1 MRFQL
6 RTAAFAIIL
15 AVSADAAAAL
25 PPDPAA
31 ALLAQHTVLHD
42 RLEHSPLPQH
52 LHVESFDRPDASGGD
67 VYGVVDYPIALVTE
81 ALSDPAHWCDV
92 LILHLNVKYCHPV
105 SRDGHTVLAV
115 AIGRKYDQPLSSTF
129 RIDFNFS
136 AAASRPDY
144 LDVGLNADQGPLGTG
159 NYRISFSAVGVTNT
173 QSFVHLRYSYTQ
185 ENTARAAMQLYLATA
200 GRDKRGFTLIDDPDS
215 AEPQFIGG
223 PRGAIERNTM
233 RYYLAVDSY
242 LGTRAAPAAERTEL
256 SIERWFD
263 ATERYPEQLHEI
275 ERAAYLKMKRSEYRR
290 QQTLQ

>member
-1 MRFQL
+1 M
-6 RTAAFAIIL
+6 IL
-15 AVSADAAAAL
+15 TVSADAAAAL

-31 ALLAQHTVLHD
+31 ALRTQHTVLRD

-52 LHVESFDRPDASGGD
+52 LYVESFDRPDTSGGD

-81 ALSDPAHWCDV
+81 ALSDPTHWCDV

-105 SRDGHTVLAV
+105 SRDGRTVLAV

-129 RIDFNFS
+129 RIDFDFS

-144 LDVGLNADQGPLGTG
+144 LDVGLNADHGPFGTG
-159 NYRISFSAVGVTNT
+159 NYRISFSAVGVTKS
-173 QSFVHLRYSYTQ
+173 QSFVHLRYSYAQ
-185 ENTARAAMQLYLATA
+185 ETAARAAMTLYLATM
-200 GRDKRGFTLIDDPDS
+200 GRGKRGFTVIDDPES

-242 LGTRAAPAAERTEL
+242 LGTRAAPAGQRTEL

-275 ERAAYLKMKRSEYRR
+275 ERAEYLEMKRSEYRR